1 MRCRQAEEDRRGVP
15 AKQCVT
21 RSLAAV
27 EKALLPQLAEG
38 AGDGGPADVQGRR
51 QLALAG
57 QARLQR
63 QATIKD
69 QQAERFRQLA
79 P

>member
-1 MRCRQAEEDRRGVP
+1 M
-15 AKQCVT
+15 T
-21 RSLAAV
+21 RSWRLQIKPSSRNWPRALAMV
-27 EKALLPQLAEG
+27 VRLTFRR
-38 AGDGGPADVQGRR
+38 RR